1 MYALVTTG
9 TPTDGAPT
17 ARVSVAVKDLG
28 FHRKILLNKGI
39 ATGSKKGRLSI
50 AFCFAG
56 KCVHGCVHAVNYSL
70 LYECLYQTTSYT
82 SGERRSLIQ
91 SGRCSRTCLLQ
102 QRHRRKDRPVVE
114 GRRSHRQTTNFLSV
128 DFLARQRDTIARTL
142 EPTREQDSRNVLGPT
157 KDHRPC
163 CWVPVHALVSVTRE
177 RYLRTDQ
184 ATTS

>member
-1 MYALVTTG
+1 MPLPNNNIYKWGATIADTVGSRQLYALVTTG

-17 ARVSVAVKDLG
+17 ARVSVAVKDPG

-70 LYECLYQTTSYT
+70 LYECLEKTTTYT

-91 SGRCSRTCLLQ
+91 SGRDSCMRLLQ
-102 QRHRRKDRPVVE
+102 QGHRRTERLRPESALLLWTLVSTGRFYSFIE
-114 GRRSHRQTTNFLSV
+114 GRRSHRQATNFLSV
-128 DFLARQRDTIARTL
+128 DVF
-142 EPTREQDSRNVLGPT
+142 SG
-157 KDHRPC
+157 
-163 CWVPVHALVSVTRE
+163 
-177 RYLRTDQ
+177 
-184 ATTS
+184 